1 MALPE
6 RGFQLGI
13 LPERKIDKRA
23 LVTSYGLITFVLIL
37 LINLSLLLPE
47 KLQLKQYHVTELIPM
62 PALKPMPEPVKRTQI
77 KAKLLP
83 AVKLPVF
90 EQPKL
95 VVPREARREAPQP
108 VDAPKVVVNQFA
120 APQLRLVSG
129 GARPQLVHTGDFGGS
144 SQTPTVNAAVQ
155 KVQTGGFG
163 DPNGLKGTG
172 KEGAKLYAAA
182 AGGFDMPVGA
192 GQGNG
197 SGGAKGIKGTVAS
210 ADFGNGIASGGNGDG
225 RSNGRGSGIS
235 TGGFGS
241 EQVVHGGPKIQTA
254 DTGPATTAVEITVKP
269 KPVYTVESRNLKVA
283 AAVVVSLSAAEQEAA
298 TSQPSAQTAQPTQQA
313 GPAQASQPAPAAQ
326 PATLA
331 APTTMD
337 QVVDRFIEREHG
349 LMKMLANRTPVVET
363 YLQNLTAD
371 PQLGPIPSADHYF
384 LGRMDMGESVDR
396 KDYLKEQDKG
406 MQTRLM
412 GGFQKLFKVQYQPMG
427 FSWMVY
433 ADRTDF
439 DREHYDFH
447 YVRREFLGDVRCL
460 VFDITPKKSA
470 GKGRF
475 LGRVWIEDQDYNIV
489 RLNGTYAPA
498 PRNSYFFHMDS
509 WRLNLIPGY
518 WVPSYIYSEEGDFS
532 AGVKN
537 KTAFKAQ
544 TRIWGYDLKKGGKD
558 DELTQI
564 RVDSVKDESAA
575 AQDASPLQAERV
587 WQQQA
592 EDNVIERLT
601 SAGLVAPEGDVDRIL
616 QTLVNNMEGRT
627 NIACPRPVRTRVL
640 LTAPLETFSVGN
652 TIVISRG
659 LIDVLPDEASLAAV
673 LSHELAHIVLGHNLG
688 SKFAFN
694 DRMLFSDDST
704 YNNLGFK
711 HIPEEET
718 AADKKAVDLLNNS
731 PYAQKLDN
739 VGLFLKALQTRAP
752 QINALLTTH

>member
-1 MALPE
+1 MVMRNWKLMFTAAL
-6 RGFQLGI
+6 
-13 LPERKIDKRA
+13 
-23 LVTSYGLITFVLIL
+23 LVAVSASAQQPAESQPLNPAG
-37 LINLSLLLPE
+37 NGPLSTDS
-47 KLQLKQYHVTELIPM
+47 QPM
-62 PALKPMPEPVKRTQI
+62 NVGSVPP
-77 KAKLLP
+77 LP
-83 AVKLPVF
+83 AGSPLA
-90 EQPKL
+90 
-95 VVPREARREAPQP
+95 VPTQA
-108 VDAPKVVVNQFA
+108 
-120 APQLRLVSG
+120 
-129 GARPQLVHTGDFGGS
+129 
-144 SQTPTVNAAVQ
+144 QTPA
-155 KVQTGGFG
+155 
-163 DPNGLKGTG
+163 P
-172 KEGAKLYAAA
+172 
-182 AGGFDMPVGA
+182 
-192 GQGNG
+192 
-197 SGGAKGIKGTVAS
+197 
-210 ADFGNGIASGGNGDG
+210 
-225 RSNGRGSGIS
+225 
-235 TGGFGS
+235 
-241 EQVVHGGPKIQTA
+241 
-254 DTGPATTAVEITVKP
+254 
-269 KPVYTVESRNLKVA
+269 
-283 AAVVVSLSAAEQEAA
+283 EAA
-298 TSQPSAQTAQPTQQA
+298 SQPSAAQ
-313 GPAQASQPAPAAQ
+313 SQNAATSATSAPAPTPSALPQ
-326 PATLA
+326 
-331 APTTMD
+331 PTTMD

-349 LMKMLANRTPVVET
+349 LMKALSTRTPVVET

-371 PQLGPIPSADHYF
+371 PQLGPVPSEDHYF
-384 LGRMDMGESVDR
+384 LGRMDMGETVDR

-406 MQTRLM
+406 METRLM
-412 GGFQKLFKVQYQPMG
+412 GGVHKLYKVQYQPTG

-439 DREHYDFH
+439 DRSHYEFH
-447 YVRREFLGDVRCL
+447 YIRREFLGDVRCL
-460 VFDITPKKSA
+460 VFDVTPKKGS

-475 LGRVWIEDQDYNIV
+475 LGRVWVEDQDYNIV

-518 WVPSYIYSEEGDFS
+518 WVPAYIYSEEGDFS

-544 TRIWGYDLKKGGKD
+544 TRIWGYDLKKDGGE

-575 AQDASPLQAERV
+575 AQDASPLQAERQ

-601 SAGLVAPEGDVDRIL
+601 RAGLLAPEGDVDHIL
-616 QTLVNNMEGRT
+616 QTVVNNLEVT
-627 NIACPRPVRTRVL
+627 NNIDLPRPVRTRVL

-694 DRMLFSDDST
+694 DRMLFSDEGT

-711 HIPEEET
+711 HIPEEEA
-718 AADKKAVDLLNNS
+718 AADKKAIDLLNNS

-752 QINALLTTH
+752 QLSALLTTHLGNPLAEGSTVNRLKDLESKGPALDNNKLDQVAALPLGGRVKINPWDDKAEMVKTAPVAITSARDKMPFEVTPFYPRLARWGSQTAPSTTPATSAANTPASN